1 VITCPVCEHPQ
12 HAGAEC
18 EVCGRALAAF
28 GGVDQ
33 PVAPLDGLEPT
44 ALASDLAAGDV
55 APLPELEPTLQ
66 AATGPVPAVLLAE
79 LEPTLAPPVEA
90 TGELVPD
97 LEPTAAPPSGD
108 ERTELPLFLVC
119 RYCRTPAGPG
129 ERLCG
134 RCGMRLQIEPGTG
147 PGGPVAAPRFC
158 SCGTPITRSTCPAC
172 GARHLVE

>member
-1 VITCPVCEHPQ
+1 MITCPVCEHPQ
-12 HAGAEC
+12 DAGAEC
-18 EVCGRALAAF
+18 DVCGRALAPF

-44 ALASDLAAGDV
+44 ALGSDLAAGDV
-55 APLPELEPTLQ
+55 ALLPELEPTLQ
-66 AATGPVPAVLLAE
+66 AAAGPVPEMRLVE
-79 LEPTLAPPVEA
+79 LEPTLAPPAEA

-108 ERTELPLFLVC
+108 PRTELPLFPVC

-134 RCGMRLQIEPGTG
+134 RCGMRLQIEPGPG
-147 PGGPVAAPRFC
+147 PGAPVPGPRLC
-158 SCGTPITRSTCPAC
+158 SCGTPITRPSCPAC
-172 GARHLVE
+172 GARHLVG